1 MHSRRA
7 LLFYLAALGSY
18 AAALQAQE
26 RSWPRRPI
34 RILVPFAPGG
44 NTDGIARIIGQHL
57 SETLGQQVIIE
68 NRTGASGAIA
78 TEAVA
83 RSQPD
88 GYTLLLAALPQIAI
102 LPAYTKV
109 AYHPVKDLAPIS
121 NIGTNPFV
129 LLVKGALPITS
140 VGEFVSYVRERP
152 NKLSYSSSGPG
163 SLTHLS
169 MSLFCHHAGL
179 AMTPIHYRGG
189 AAPLTDVIAGH
200 VDALFGNL
208 SDVVPHVTNPAIRL
222 LGVSSTNRVQQ
233 LPDVPTLGESGFSGF
248 KTETWNGLMAPAGT
262 PTEIIN
268 QIASQVA
275 LAVQD
280 VKVRERLSSFGV
292 SPSGNRPE
300 EFAAMIE
307 ADIAFWGE
315 AVRTSN
321 LKEP

>member
-7 LLFYLAALGSY
+7 LLFYLGTLAGYAPALR
-18 AAALQAQE
+18 AQE

-102 LPAYTKV
+102 LPAFTKV

-129 LLVKGALPITS
+129 LLVKGGLPVAT
-140 VGEFVSYVRERP
+140 VGEFVNYVRERP
-152 NKLSYSSSGPG
+152 NQLSYSSSGPG

-169 MSLFCHHAGL
+169 MSLFCHRAEL
-179 AMTPIHYRGG
+179 AMTPVHYRGG

-222 LGVSSTNRVQQ
+222 LAVSSNERVRP

-268 QIASQVA
+268 QIASEIA
-275 LAVQD
+275 RAVQD
-280 VKVRERLSSFGV
+280 LKVRERLGSFGV
-292 SPSGNRPE
+292 SPLGNRPE
-300 EFAAMIE
+300 ELAATIA

>member
-7 LLFYLAALGSY
+7 FLLYLAAVTGHAS
-18 AAALQAQE
+18 ALRAQA
-26 RSWPRRPI
+26 RSWPHKPI

-68 NRTGASGAIA
+68 NRTGASGALA

-83 RSQPD
+83 RAQPD

-102 LPAYTKV
+102 LPAFTKV
-109 AYHPVKDLAPIS
+109 SYDPLKDLAPIS

-129 LLVKGALPITS
+129 LLIKRGLPLAT
-140 VGEFVSYVRERP
+140 VGEFVAYVRSRP
-152 NKLSYSSSGPG
+152 NELSYSSSGPG

-169 MSLFCHHAGL
+169 MSLFCHRAGL

-208 SDVVPHVTNPAIRL
+208 SDVVPHLTNPAIRL
-222 LGVSSTNRVQQ
+222 LAVSSSDRVRQ
-233 LPDVPTLGESGFSGF
+233 LPDLPTLGESGFSGF

-262 PTEIIN
+262 PSEIVN
-268 QIASQVA
+268 RLASEVA
-275 LAVQD
+275 RAMQD
-280 VKVRERLSSFGV
+280 TRARERLGSFGV
-292 SPSGNRPE
+292 SPLGNRPD
-300 EFAAMIE
+300 EFAAMIA

>member
-18 AAALQAQE
+18 ATALRGQE

-68 NRTGASGAIA
+68 NRTGASGALA

-102 LPAYTKV
+102 LPAFTKV